1 MKPYYQDDFIT
12 LYHGDCL
19 QHLDMLDQADVM
31 VTDPPYGINWGVPER
46 KGRKEIVSIAND
58 KDTAARDK
66 VLKAWGGKPS
76 VVFGA
81 PHMPYPSGTKQILV
95 WEKRWTVAYL
105 AQLQGF
111 DVTGK
116 QST

>member
-1 MKPYYQDDFIT
+1 MNPYYQDDYVT
-12 LYHGDCL
+12 LYHADCL
-19 QHLDMLDQADVM
+19 QHLDMLNQADVM

-46 KGRKEIVSIAND
+46 KGRKEIVTIAND

-66 VLKAWGGKPS
+66 ILKVWGGKPA
-76 VVFGA
+76 VLHICHTQMTRNRFWFG
-81 PHMPYPSGTKQILV
+81 K
-95 WEKRWTVAYL
+95 KKWTVAYL